1 MNPLHRAEFSIT
13 TNLNLQNSFGVI
25 DQEDNVKLHVTVVQ
39 SDDDYGWFEIYD
51 LKTGGN
57 DWYAEGSLRID
68 DNELIDYDGVFDLP
82 FFVKTQL
89 REWGIKVD

>member
-1 MNPLHRAEFSIT
+1 MKKAEFDVT
-13 TNLNLQNSFGVI
+13 TDLTLQTSAGII
-25 DQEDNVKLHVTVVQ
+25 DQEEQVQLHVTVCLK
-39 SDDDYGWFEIYD
+39 DPDYGWFEIYD
-51 LKTGGN
+51 HKTGGE